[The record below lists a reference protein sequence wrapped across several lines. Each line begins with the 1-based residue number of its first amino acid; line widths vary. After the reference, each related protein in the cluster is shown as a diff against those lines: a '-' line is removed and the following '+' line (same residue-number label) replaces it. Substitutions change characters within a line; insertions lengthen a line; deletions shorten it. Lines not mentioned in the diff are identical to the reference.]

1 MKKSISTVS
10 IVSIIILI
18 FTLSDSFSQAYDGS
32 FYGFFFGRQPG
43 ARSEAM
49 GRSFAS
55 VPGDVSSCYFNPAGS
70 AVLNGLNLW
79 GSYANPYYEFEN
91 GNFTGFGAAYS
102 FKKYGVLGI
111 SGEVFSPNEYAGIPG
126 NDTGAANT
134 EAYNTGIANVRLTVS
149 SEIAKDL
156 YAGLNLNT
164 FWPLEKY
171 KHMSIGNSKG
181 VLSDVIVYFDLG
193 VMKSFTKTYN
203 KNKHTLTIGL
213 AFTNLNFA
221 GYSVSDGDQREAL
234 PVIFRA
240 GASYYTI
247 LYKKGITFLADIEY
261 EDVLNSQDFEGIH
274 TGIEFGL
281 FDLLFLRA
289 GYYSQDNRDCAE
301 CTERLNEFTYGAGL
315 HLNLVPSGYR
325 TWGIKFDYTNLRQPQ
340 LYTNRSEPERFS
352 SFTAL
357 LYFIF

>member
-1 MKKSISTVS
+1 MKKSFSAVL
-10 IVSIIILI
+10 IIILI
-18 FTLSDSFSQAYDGS
+18 FTFGETYPQAYDGS

-49 GRSFAS
+49 GRSLAS

-79 GSYANPYYEFEN
+79 GSYAEPYYEFEK
-91 GNFTGFGAAYS
+91 GNFTGFGATYS
-102 FKKYGVLGI
+102 FKKSGVLGF
-111 SGEVFSPNEYAGIPG
+111 SGEVFSPNEFAGIPG
-126 NDTGAANT
+126 NDTGAANN
-134 EAYNTGIANVRLTVS
+134 EAYNTGIANVRITVS

-156 YAGLNLNT
+156 YAGVNLNT

-171 KHMSIGNSKG
+171 RHMSIGNTKG
-181 VLSDVIVYFDLG
+181 VSSDVIVYLDLG
-193 VMKSFTKTYN
+193 VMKSFTKTSK
-203 KNKHTLTIGL
+203 KNKHTFTLGSAI
-213 AFTNLNFA
+213 TNLNFS
-221 GYSVSDGDQREAL
+221 GYSISDNDQRGTL

-240 GASYYTI
+240 GASYNII
-247 LYKKGITFLADIEY
+247 LYRKGITFIAGIEY
-261 EDVLNSQDFEGIH
+261 EDVLNSQYFEGIH

-289 GYYSQDNRDCAE
+289 GYYSQDNSDCAE
-301 CTERLNEFTYGAGL
+301 CTDRLNEFTYGAGL
-315 HLNLVPSGYR
+315 HLNFVPSGYR

-340 LYTNRSEPERFS
+340 LFINRSEPERFS

-357 LYFIF
+357 IYFIF